1 MRAMSDHAEVTS
13 GTALLRAGAFA
24 LCVSSLLAF
33 TPASVCAQQPA
44 GRSPMDPAA
53 ALSQALSQMGPMYEQ
68 MTQSTIDGTLK
79 AMERPENVERMAVF
93 ARRYYDALIKQGFSP
108 EEALQIT
115 AGAGNPAAR
124 FGR

>member
-1 MRAMSDHAEVTS
+1 
-13 GTALLRAGAFA
+13 
-24 LCVSSLLAF
+24 
-33 TPASVCAQQPA
+33 
-44 GRSPMDPAA
+44 
-53 ALSQALSQMGPMYEQ
+53 MGPMYEV

-93 ARRYYDALIKQGFSP
+93 ARRYYEALVKQGFSR

-115 AGAGNPAAR
+115 AGAGSPAIR

>member
-1 MRAMSDHAEVTS
+1 MRVIVEHARGAVRDATIVAA
-13 GTALLRAGAFA
+13 GGALLLA
-24 LCVSSLLAF
+24 LTATSA
-33 TPASVCAQQPA
+33 PAQQPS
-44 GRSPMDPAA
+44 GRLGTMDP
-53 ALSQALSQMGPMYEQ
+53 QALTQALVQMGPMYEV

-93 ARRYYDALIKQGFSP
+93 ARRYYEALVKQGFSR

-115 AGAGNPAAR
+115 AGAGSPAIR

>member
-1 MRAMSDHAEVTS
+1 
-13 GTALLRAGAFA
+13 
-24 LCVSSLLAF
+24 
-33 TPASVCAQQPA
+33 
-44 GRSPMDPAA
+44 MDPAA
-53 ALSQALSQMGPMYEQ
+53 LNQALSQMGPMYEQ

-108 EEALQIT
+108 AEALQIT

-124 FGR
+124 VGR